1 MFHQG
6 DLQSGIGRAISE
18 QKLVAC
24 FIRSDNEES
33 QKWEQQW
40 FGIGRR
46 PAPIDIWALK
56 AVFLR
61 LEFGSQEAGFLNAFC
76 PITSSPTLVVID
88 KGKVLEKIEAGI
100 ARDDFMVR
108 LSKALDLEMHVVNKG
123 EFEKAKQATQAQAT
137 ASSSAAAA
145 AASST
150 EAATSSTEAAPPT
163 YPESARTTTA
173 EASDARPSV
182 PATHDQPVQ
191 SPALSST
198 DSRSNAAPSNPTTDM
213 SSLFPNRAQRHE
225 EEAAKRATAEKAERA
240 ARAKAR
246 RIEEEQALAR
256 DKGKGKATQETEKEK
271 SRRDWIAQ
279 QKVRKD
285 EAKKDKE
292 RILAQIEADKQERKA
307 RTQRAAAEAASESSP
322 LPTSIDAASKRRMG
336 AGGMCSLQVRLF
348 DGTSIKGRFEPS
360 ATLDSTVRE
369 WIKTTTVDQGNV
381 NAADVPFTFKQI
393 ISPLPSRSIEVSEER
408 QTLADLGLTPNA
420 TLVLVPIAGYTEA
433 YSGNAG
439 RGYMSSALHYTYAL
453 ANGASSMLGSAL
465 SYVPG
470 LSGPAAAGSPTE
482 SHSRQS
488 GAHSSDDSPTTLD
501 GSSES
506 AGSSRIKVKTLADQ
520 RAEADRQREKNPEFY
535 NGNSS
540 AFEGR
545 KDDDHHKD

>member
-100 ARDDFMVR
+100 ARDDFMVQ
-108 LSKALDLEMHVVNKG
+108 LSKALDLEMHVVDKG
-123 EFEKAKQATQAQAT
+123 EFEKAKQATQAH
-137 ASSSAAAA
+137 ASASASAAAGP
-145 AASST
+145 ST
-150 EAATSSTEAAPPT
+150 EAATSSTEEAAPT
-163 YPESARTTTA
+163 SPESARMPTA
-173 EASDARPSV
+173 EASEARPSV
-182 PATHDQPVQ
+182 PATHTQPGQ
-191 SPALSST
+191 SPAPSST
-198 DSRSNAAPSNPTTDM
+198 VSRSNAAASSKPTTDM
-213 SSLFPNRAQRHE
+213 SSLFPDRAQRHE
-225 EEAAKRATAEKAERA
+225 VEAAKRAAAEKAERA

-285 EAKKDKE
+285 EAKRDKE

-322 LPTSIDAASKRRMG
+322 LPTSIDAASKRGMG

-393 ISPLPSRSIEVSEER
+393 ISPLPSRSIEISEER

-470 LSGPAAAGSPTE
+470 LSGPAATGSPTE
-482 SHSRQS
+482 SHSQQS
-488 GAHSSDDSPTTLD
+488 GAHSSDDSPPTLD